1 MLQLDKDGTMIDPD
15 RSMDEIERVMREFM
29 YFANFLKET
38 SKEEQALSEEEKEV
52 AKINCNGA
60 LIVAENYLEMKRSFF
75 ICKDDPLLSKQA
87 SIKA

>member
-29 YFANFLKET
+29 FFANYLKDT
-38 SKEEQALSEEEKEV
+38 SKEEHALTAEEKEV
-52 AKINCNGA
+52 AEINCNGA
-60 LIVAENYLEMKRSFF
+60 LMIAENYLEMKRNFC

-87 SIKA
+87 NIKA